1 MMPLMTIQT
10 GNEAALSLIIPAH
23 NEAARIGPSLQKIR
37 EYLGRRF
44 PSAEIIVVDD
54 GSRDAT
60 AATAENALK
69 DWPRGKVLSRPK
81 NMGKG
86 YSVREGVLSSGGR
99 MVLFSDADLSTPI
112 EELDGLVPEVNQG
125 FDVVIGSRALPDSDI
140 RVRQSA
146 IRERMGKTFNLLVR
160 ILVLPGIRDSQC
172 GFKLFRREA
181 ALDVFG
187 RLRVRGFAFD
197 VEALA
202 LCRKLGYKVKE
213 VPVVWLN
220 SPPSRVRMVRSSAGM
235 LRDLFRIRR
244 WTRSSRFEKI
254 YGRSG
259 S

>member
-1 MMPLMTIQT
+1 MMPPMTIQP
-10 GNEAALSLIIPAH
+10 GNDVALSLIIPAY
-23 NEAARIGPSLQKIR
+23 NEAERIGPSLAKIT
-37 EYLGRRF
+37 EFLQGRGR
-44 PSAEIIVVDD
+44 PAEIIVVDD

-60 AATAENALK
+60 AATAKEALR
-69 DWPRGKVLSRPK
+69 DWPGSKVLTRPK
-81 NMGKG
+81 NLGKG
-86 YSVREGVLSSGGR
+86 RSVREGVLGCRGR
-99 MVLFSDADLSTPI
+99 LVLFTDADLSTPI
-112 EELDGLVPEVNQG
+112 EELDRLVPEVDRG
-125 FDVVIGSRALPDSDI
+125 FDVVIGSRALPDSDVRI
-140 RVRQSA
+140 RQSA

-160 ILVLPGIRDSQC
+160 ILVLPGIRDTQC

-187 RLRVRGFAFD
+187 RLRIRGFAFD

-244 WTRSSRFEKI
+244 WTRSSRFERI
-254 YGRSG
+254 YGR
-259 S
+259 